1 MALVKRNKMWSTDFS
16 VNGQRYRQ
24 SLHTSDWREAQ
35 QREKAL
41 IADATIGRLTPSGQQ
56 FVRLAFSE
64 AAARYL
70 QSRTLELSERSLK
83 KERQLLVQ
91 PSRHFGSTPVA
102 KITTDMLIAY
112 RESRSITGVANAYLN
127 METGAIR
134 RILKRAK
141 RWHLIAD
148 DFRPLK
154 ERRDIGRALSEEE
167 KNRLLRFAAMR
178 PEWVGVRFAVVL
190 ALNTTMRGCEIKGL
204 RWRDVDLLDQTVTIR
219 RSKTAAGA
227 RVIPLNGDAL
237 NVIVQLYKR
246 AQGIGGDS
254 SEHFVFPSCEN
265 DRIDPTRPQRTWRT
279 AWRKLTRSIE
289 CPACGVLQNPSEH
302 CIAANCGTDL
312 KNVKSSLSG
321 LRFHDLRHHAITELA
336 ESADS
341 DQVIMSIAG
350 HVSQKMLAHYSHVR
364 LSAKRKALDA
374 LNTSGKA
381 EGYDT
386 NNGTNGPA
394 RLIQRPQVIETNG
407 RPVRARTADL
417 HRVKVAL

>member
-41 IADATIGRLTPSGQQ
+41 IANATIGRLTPSGQQ

-148 DFRPLK
+148 DFAPL
-154 ERRDIGRALSEEE
+154 E
-167 KNRLLRFAAMR
+167 AAA
-178 PEWVGVRFAVVL
+178 EDHCNAF
-190 ALNTTMRGCEIKGL
+190 
-204 RWRDVDLLDQTVTIR
+204 RDV
-219 RSKTAAGA
+219 A
-227 RVIPLNGDAL
+227 RYWTLASR
-237 NVIVQLYKR
+237 K
-246 AQGIGGDS
+246 
-254 SEHFVFPSCEN
+254 EHV
-265 DRIDPTRPQRTWRT
+265 D
-279 AWRKLTRSIE
+279 
-289 CPACGVLQNPSEH
+289 G
-302 CIAANCGTDL
+302 
-312 KNVKSSLSG
+312 
-321 LRFHDLRHHAITELA
+321 
-336 ESADS
+336 
-341 DQVIMSIAG
+341 G
-350 HVSQKMLAHYSHVR
+350 HVSRELVLGAFLP
-364 LSAKRKALDA
+364 LSIRD
-374 LNTSGKA
+374 
-381 EGYDT
+381 
-386 NNGTNGPA
+386 PMH
-394 RLIQRPQVIETNG
+394 RPE
-407 RPVRARTADL
+407 
-417 HRVKVAL
+417 